1 MESGAWMS
9 FATAGLRI
17 DKWLWFTR
25 LMKSRS
31 SAAKLCESRHVRLDG
46 RVIDRAHALVRVGQV
61 ISFQKAGQ
69 ILAVRVLYLPDRR
82 GPAATAQSQYE
93 ILSQSQ
99 LQPAPENRYDP
110 SRQQQPSE
118 SGA

>member
-1 MESGAWMS
+1 MTTESGAVR
-9 FATAGLRI
+9 L

-31 SAAKLCESRHVRLDG
+31 EAARLCESRHVRLDG

-61 ISFQKAGQ
+61 ISFARGSQ
-69 ILAVRVLYLPDRR
+69 ILVVQVRGLPSRR
-82 GPAATAQSQYE
+82 GPASVAQGHYQ
-93 ILSQSQ
+93 ILSTSQ
-99 LQPAPENRYDP
+99 LQPAPISSYDQP
-110 SRQQQPSE
+110 SLHQQSE